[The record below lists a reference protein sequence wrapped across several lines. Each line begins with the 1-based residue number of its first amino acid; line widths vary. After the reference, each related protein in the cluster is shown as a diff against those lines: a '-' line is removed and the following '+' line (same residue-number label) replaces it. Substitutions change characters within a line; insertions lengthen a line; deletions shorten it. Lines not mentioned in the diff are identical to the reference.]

1 MIGSGVEPARA
12 ASEASARSTLLRAR
26 WEWLLLGALVLAAF
40 AIRIYDLGSLPD
52 TVLAD
57 EADNTQSAVGILLH
71 RPPANG
77 FFGFDWTSQPAFS
90 VYKQAAFLAVFGL
103 NIVALRLPSAVQTAL
118 ALIPFYI
125 LLRRQLSVVSSFLA
139 SVLLATSVWY
149 LNFSR
154 SGWNCADICFYM
166 LAAMLFVTLALD
178 SVTSAG
184 GPRWVKWFHFGAAGL
199 FCALGLYGYPSG
211 RAITVAM
218 AAFAPVS
225 LLRFPGRRKALL
237 AGYLVLFG
245 VEALVFAPQA
255 AYIAKNWNWFNGRT
269 KVVVLWNNTDFKADP
284 ARMML
289 NQLNRNLRGP
299 WDGRVNNTAQYS
311 PVGEPQLDR
320 ITGILVLGGM
330 AQTVLVGRLRKRP
343 ETLLWWLMMLAG
355 WGSTQLPT
363 VGTPNGARGIGYMPT
378 LIYFAAVGLEGVK
391 VVLERMTAGAAWID
405 RRLPAAALLVI
416 ILATGYANVRHYV
429 AWQRSPR
436 TRQDRYIYITAREFP
451 EWAAY
456 ISERARNDRGSAS
469 LDLWRAAHPIQSAAE
484 PYGPSP
490 TR

>member
-1 MIGSGVEPARA
+1 MIGSGVEPAG
-12 ASEASARSTLLRAR
+12 ASSDASARLNLLHGR

-40 AIRIYDLGSLPD
+40 VIRVYDLGGLPD

-57 EADNTQSAVGILLH
+57 EADNTQSAVGILHH

-90 VYKQAAFLAVFGL
+90 VYKQAAFIAAFGL
-103 NIVALRLPSAVQTAL
+103 NIMALRLPSAVQTAL

-125 LLRRQLSVVSSFLA
+125 LLRRQFSVVSSLLA

-166 LAAMLFVTLALD
+166 LAAMLFLTLALD

-184 GPRWVKWFHFGAAGL
+184 RPRWVKWFHFGAAGF

-211 RAITVAM
+211 RAITVAA
-218 AAFAPVS
+218 AAFLPVA
-225 LLRFPGRRKALL
+225 LLRLPRHRKTLL

-245 VEALVFAPQA
+245 VEAVVFAPQA
-255 AYIAKNWNWFNGRT
+255 AYIARNWAWFNGRT
-269 KVVVLWNNTDFKADP
+269 KVVVILNNDDFKADP
-284 ARMML
+284 AGTML
-289 NQLNRNLRGP
+289 KQLDRNIRGP

-320 ITGILVLGGM
+320 ITGLLVLGGM
-330 AQTVLVGRLRKRP
+330 AQALLVRRLRRRP
-343 ETLLWWLMMLAG
+343 ETLLWWLMLLAG

-363 VGTPNGARGIGYMPT
+363 VGTPNGARGVGYMPT
-378 LIYFAAVGLEGVK
+378 LIYFAAAGLEGIK
-391 VVLERMTAGAAWID
+391 AVLERMTAGSAWID
-405 RRLPAAALLVI
+405 RRLPAAVLLLV

-436 TRQDRYIYITAREFP
+436 TRQDRYLYITAREFP

-456 ISERARNDRGSAS
+456 ISDRARNNRGTAS
-469 LDLWRAAHPIQSAAE
+469 VEGWRADHPVQSAAE
-484 PYGPSP
+484 PYGPS
-490 TR
+490 TTQ